1 MSVPNRAGFLGLLLV
16 LSAIT
21 APGATA
27 ASMAASTAHSIDAR
41 LSRISAALRER
52 QPLTDTDAAVASQER
67 GSQQMDGR
75 LAFGFLNGPRL
86 GWGNAP
92 AYGGF
97 GNYHPYYGGGG
108 GFLNGGGGF
117 GNYAPAWGNG
127 GFLNGPL
134 GGFRNW

>member
-1 MSVPNRAGFLGLLLV
+1 MSASNRAGFLGLLLV

-21 APGATA
+21 APGA
-27 ASMAASTAHSIDAR
+27 MARSSADSIDAR

-52 QPLTDTDAAVASQER
+52 QQPLPEGAEQPADA
-67 GSQQMDGR
+67 R
-75 LAFGFLNGPRL
+75 LAFGFLNGPGV

-97 GNYHPYYGGGG
+97 GNAPYYGG

-117 GNYAPAWGNG
+117 GNYRPAWGNG
-127 GFLNGPL
+127 GFINGWR

>member
-1 MSVPNRAGFLGLLLV
+1 MSSPNRAGFLGLLLV

-21 APGATA
+21 APGA
-27 ASMAASTAHSIDAR
+27 MAASSASSIDAR

-52 QPLTDTDAAVASQER
+52 QQPLPEGAEQAAAQPGDE
-67 GSQQMDGR
+67 R
-75 LAFGFLNGPRL
+75 LAFGFLNGPGL

-97 GNYHPYYGGGG
+97 GNYNPYYGGFG
-108 GFLNGGGGF
+108 NGGF
-117 GNYAPAWGNG
+117 GNYRPAWGNG
-127 GFLNGPL
+127 GFLNGWR

>member
-1 MSVPNRAGFLGLLLV
+1 MSSSNRAGFLGLLLV

-21 APGATA
+21 APGAQA
-27 ASMAASTAHSIDAR
+27 ATSSAPASIDER

-52 QPLTDTDAAVASQER
+52 QQPLPEEPGDD
-67 GSQQMDGR
+67 R
-75 LAFGFLNGPRL
+75 LAFGFLNGPGL

-97 GNYHPYYGGGG
+97 GNYNPYYGGFG
-108 GFLNGGGGF
+108 NGGF
-117 GNYAPAWGNG
+117 GNYRPAWGNG
-127 GFLNGPL
+127 GFVNGWR

>member
-1 MSVPNRAGFLGLLLV
+1 MSTPNRAGFLGLLLV

-21 APGATA
+21 APGA
-27 ASMAASTAHSIDAR
+27 MAASSAGSIDAR

-52 QPLTDTDAAVASQER
+52 QQPLPEGAEQAATPS
-67 GSQQMDGR
+67 DDR
-75 LAFGFLNGPRL
+75 LAFGFLNGPGL

-97 GNYHPYYGGGG
+97 GNAPYYGG

-117 GNYAPAWGNG
+117 GNYRPAWGNG
-127 GFLNGPL
+127 GFVNGWR

>member
-1 MSVPNRAGFLGLLLV
+1 MSSPNRAGFLGLLLV

-21 APGATA
+21 APGALA
-27 ASMAASTAHSIDAR
+27 ASSSNSIDAR

-52 QPLTDTDAAVASQER
+52 QQPLPEGAEQAANPEDA
-67 GSQQMDGR
+67 R
-75 LAFGFLNGPRL
+75 LAFGFLNGPGL

-92 AYGGF
+92 GYGGF
-97 GNYHPYYGGGG
+97 GNAPYYGGGG

-117 GNYAPAWGNG
+117 GNYRPAWGNG
-127 GFLNGPL
+127 GFVNGWR

>member
-1 MSVPNRAGFLGLLLV
+1 MSSANRAGFLGLLLV

-21 APGATA
+21 APGSLAAT
-27 ASMAASTAHSIDAR
+27 SSDSISSDSISIDAR

-52 QPLTDTDAAVASQER
+52 QQPLPAEAEQPGEQPA
-67 GSQQMDGR
+67 DGR
-75 LAFGFLNGPRL
+75 LAFGFLNGPGV

-117 GNYAPAWGNG
+117 GNYRPAWGNG
-127 GFLNGPL
+127 GFVNGWR

>member
-1 MSVPNRAGFLGLLLV
+1 MSSPNRAGFLGLLLV

-21 APGATA
+21 APGALA
-27 ASMAASTAHSIDAR
+27 ANSSIDQR

-52 QPLTDTDAAVASQER
+52 QQPLAEANEQSSEHP
-67 GSQQMDGR
+67 SDGR
-75 LAFGFLNGPRL
+75 LAFGFLNGPGL

-97 GNYHPYYGGGG
+97 GNAPYYGGFG
-108 GFLNGGGGF
+108 NGGF
-117 GNYAPAWGNG
+117 GNFRPAWGNG
-127 GFLNGPL
+127 GFVNGWR

>member
-1 MSVPNRAGFLGLLLV
+1 MSAPNRAGFLGLLLV
-16 LSAIT
+16 LSALT
-21 APGATA
+21 TPGA
-27 ASMAASTAHSIDAR
+27 MAAGSSSASIDAR
-41 LSRISAALRER
+41 LRRISAALRER
-52 QPLTDTDAAVASQER
+52 QPQQPATAEHP
-67 GSQQMDGR
+67 GSPSDDR
-75 LAFGFLNGPRL
+75 LAFGFLNGPGV

-117 GNYAPAWGNG
+117 GNYRPAWGNG
-127 GFLNGPL
+127 GFVNGWR

>member
-1 MSVPNRAGFLGLLLV
+1 MSAPNRAGLLGLLLV

-21 APGATA
+21 TPGAM
-27 ASMAASTAHSIDAR
+27 ASASATSIDAR

-52 QPLTDTDAAVASQER
+52 RPPQPDGAEQAAEPADQ
-67 GSQQMDGR
+67 R
-75 LAFGFLNGPRL
+75 LAFGFLNGPGL

-97 GNYHPYYGGGG
+97 GNYNPYYGGGG
-108 GFLNGGGGF
+108 GFINGGGGF
-117 GNYAPAWGNG
+117 GNYRPAWGNG
-127 GFLNGPL
+127 GFVNGWR